1 MKKSSNILK
10 FDPEFTNNL
19 KAFSDEALLD
29 ISIHKPEAFAELVD
43 RYERAFMRKALSIL
57 GNEDD
62 AYDAVQ
68 EAFVRMYAGA
78 KKFKKLDG
86 ASLSSWAYK
95 ILVNRCKTIYTK
107 NRARRTVSFE
117 AEPSLL
123 ETIPDEVS
131 MSDGEKRL
139 TREYVLSMIS
149 KLPELLRR
157 MVIRH
162 FIEGIP
168 QRDIAKEERISNNAI
183 RARIHR
189 AKKELRRINLSLEF
203 DRERILVP
211 VMIRNQNE

>member
-19 KAFSDEALLD
+19 KAFSDEALLN
-29 ISIHKPEAFAELVD
+29 ISIHKPEAFSELVD
-43 RYERAFMRKALSIL
+43 RYERSFMRKALSIL

-78 KKFKKLDG
+78 KRFKKLDG
-86 ASLSSWAYK
+86 ASLSSWGYK

-107 NRARRTVSFE
+107 NRARRIVSFE
-117 AEPSLL
+117 AEPILL
-123 ETIPDEVS
+123 ETIPDEIS
-131 MSDGEKRL
+131 INDGEKML
-139 TREYVLSMIS
+139 NREYVLSMIS

-157 MVIRH
+157 MIMRH
-162 FIEGIP
+162 FIDGIP
-168 QRDIAKEERISNNAI
+168 QKEIAKEERISNNAV

-189 AKKELRRINLSLEF
+189 AKKELKRISLAL
-203 DRERILVP
+203 DYSRERVLVP